1 MIKYGL
7 SILLLCW
14 SCCCSAWA
22 QAATAAGDSKMT
34 VVHVSGGV
42 RTVGGGKPLVLGQL
56 IAPTDKIMF
65 LDGLQRVVL
74 WDPAGRLVGLEPPAG
89 TQDAKALTGTVA
101 SFEHAIP
108 EPSHPARKEHFSSF
122 AQLAAQFQGRKYL
135 LLGRSWLI
143 ADAPMRLDA
152 DTIMLIKFTHAI
164 RDYQLPCKLEYHGD
178 SLIFDLPAI
187 LKLNGEAID
196 PAQTTD
202 YRLIWCHKP
211 TKYLKE
217 MASFQFVWAD
227 EEQLRLEISRLL
239 KLMDGRR
246 PADRRMAVRR
256 LIDYGWG
263 EPDEHVYL
271 AWIHKYFPELVV
283 VDAPLDQQDNG
294 KKPKRNR

>member
-1 MIKYGL
+1 MIKNGL

-14 SCCCSAWA
+14 CCVGSAWA
-22 QAATAAGDSKMT
+22 QAATAAGETKMT
-34 VVHVSGGV
+34 VVHTSSGV
-42 RTVGGGKPLVLGQL
+42 RTLAGNKPLTIGQL
-56 IAPTDKIMF
+56 LAPTDKLVFIDF
-65 LDGLQRVVL
+65 AQRVVL
-74 WDPAGRLVGLEPPAG
+74 WDPAGRLVGLEPQSG
-89 TQDAKALTGTVA
+89 SHDAKALTGTVT

-122 AQLAAQFQGRKYL
+122 AQLATQFQGRKYL
-135 LLGRSWLI
+135 LIGRSWLI
-143 ADAPMRLDA
+143 ADAPMRLDG
-152 DTIMLIKFTHAI
+152 DTIMLIKFTHTI
-164 RDYQLPCKLEYHGD
+164 RDYQLPCKLEFSGD

-187 LKLNGEAID
+187 LKLNDEAID

-227 EEQLRLEISRLL
+227 EEQLRLEIALLL
-239 KLMDGRR
+239 KRMDGRR

-263 EPDEHVYL
+263 EPDEHIYL
-271 AWIHKYFPELVV
+271 AWIHQNFPELIV

-294 KKPKRNR
+294 KKPKRNK

>member
-1 MIKYGL
+1 
-7 SILLLCW
+7 
-14 SCCCSAWA
+14 
-22 QAATAAGDSKMT
+22 MT
-34 VVHVSGGV
+34 VVHTSSGV
-42 RTVGGGKPLVLGQL
+42 RTVTGNKPLEVGQL
-56 IAPTDKIMF
+56 LAPTDKLVF
-65 LDGLQRVVL
+65 FDFAQRVVL
-74 WDPAGRLVGLEPPAG
+74 WDPAGRLVGLEP
-89 TQDAKALTGTVA
+89 QSSSHDAKALTGTVT

-108 EPSHPARKEHFSSF
+108 EPNHPARKEHFSSF

-143 ADAPMRLDA
+143 ADAPMKLDG
-152 DTIMLIKFTHAI
+152 DTIMLIKFTHTI
-164 RDYQLPCKLEYHGD
+164 RDYQLPCKLEFSGD

-187 LKLNGEAID
+187 LKLNDEAID

-211 TKYLKE
+211 TKNLKE

-227 EEQLRLEISRLL
+227 EAQLRLEIALLL
-239 KLMDGRR
+239 KRMDGRR

-271 AWIHKYFPELVV
+271 AWIHRNFPELIV
-283 VDAPLDQQDNG
+283 VDAPLDPQDNQ